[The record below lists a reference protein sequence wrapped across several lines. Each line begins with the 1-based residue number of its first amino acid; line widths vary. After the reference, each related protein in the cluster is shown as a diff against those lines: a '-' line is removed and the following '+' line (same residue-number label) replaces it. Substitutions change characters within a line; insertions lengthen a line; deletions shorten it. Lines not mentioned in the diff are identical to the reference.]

1 MSTAHTQHVAF
12 NYEKPHRSNMSF
24 GVGQSMI
31 SSIKNNLRGRK
42 KTYLKRERSTT
53 VKKGR
58 TSSLLDKKATPE
70 QIEAIRIRVLE
81 EEKRKRKKSIIIALI
96 CFGVIILAVVIV
108 NLFFLDEV
116 TSLID
121 KK

>member
-1 MSTAHTQHVAF
+1 
-12 NYEKPHRSNMSF
+12 MSF